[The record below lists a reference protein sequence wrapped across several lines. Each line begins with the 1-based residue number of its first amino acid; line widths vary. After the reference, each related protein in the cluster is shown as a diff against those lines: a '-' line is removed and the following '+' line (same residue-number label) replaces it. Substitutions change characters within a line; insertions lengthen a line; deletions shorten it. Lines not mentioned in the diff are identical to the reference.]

1 MTQRSES
8 LPQLSD
14 VRATWDAEAGKVRY
28 SACFE
33 GTDDWI
39 EIPGEDFER
48 LTRLFAQE
56 SIDFICDSIVTTLD
70 RVKATLDDFGTFRD
84 QMEKLAA
91 MVNKGRTPSA
101 PEGTGN

>member
-8 LPQLSD
+8 MPQLSN
-14 VRATWDAEAGKVRY
+14 VRATWDEEARKVRY

-39 EIPGEDFER
+39 EIPGEDFDR

-70 RVKATLDDFGTFRD
+70 HVKATLDDFATFRD
-84 QMEKLAA
+84 QMEKLAKMTTA
-91 MVNKGRTPSA
+91 SHA